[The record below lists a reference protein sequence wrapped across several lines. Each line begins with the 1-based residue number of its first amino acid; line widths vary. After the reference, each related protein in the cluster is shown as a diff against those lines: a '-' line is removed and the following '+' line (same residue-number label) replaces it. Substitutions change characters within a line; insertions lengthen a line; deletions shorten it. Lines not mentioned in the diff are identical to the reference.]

1 MKYNPIT
8 NNKTLPEGWKLLE
21 LKNLSN
27 YISRGKQPKY
37 VDGSS
42 CYVLNQK
49 AIQSDGI
56 KKEFLRQ
63 HDPQKVVD
71 ERHFIKKNDIV
82 INSTGTGTVG
92 RVYHFMDVP
101 EEKLFTDTHV
111 TTIRIKENKVLPRFL
126 YYQLV
131 HTNYQ
136 RYILRTFVSGS
147 TGQVELNKSSVEE
160 FPIIFPSIQKQ
171 YQIIKPLMYLDQKI
185 KLNNSIIAN
194 LEELAQTLFKRWFVD
209 FEFPNEEGEPYK
221 SNGGKMV
228 ESELGMIPEGWN
240 LNKLNEISK
249 LIMGLSPKSSTYNEE
264 GEGLPLL
271 NGAADFDGS
280 SLAPKR
286 YTSDPKRIS
295 IKSDLILCIRATIG
309 NLTYSDSEYA
319 LGRGV
324 AAIRPYKREYSEL
337 LYHFVLRS
345 INRLKA
351 QATGS
356 VISGLSK
363 PDLENI
369 IILVPNDKKLNEF
382 HNVFSSIQLKQ
393 QQLSEENIRLINIRD
408 TLLPKL
414 LSGEIELPD
423 GMEVTDDV
431 PIS

>member
-1 MKYNPIT
+1 MKFKISELVDFN
-8 NNKTLPEGWKLLE
+8 LE
-21 LKNLSN
+21 S
-27 YISRGKQPKY
+27 
-37 VDGSS
+37 
-42 CYVLNQK
+42 
-49 AIQSDGI
+49 
-56 KKEFLRQ
+56 
-63 HDPQKVVD
+63 
-71 ERHFIKKNDIV
+71 IKKNDELDEIHYLDTANLTEGVFEEIKKYNWKEDKVPSRARRRVKENDILVSTVRPNQKHYGFITAKEQEFIV
-82 INSTGTGTVG
+82 STGFAVITPNTNKVDPYYLYQYLTLDKTTNYLQMIAENSTSA
-92 RVYHFMDVP
+92 YP
-101 EEKLFTDTHV
+101 S
-111 TTIRIKENKVLPRFL
+111 IKPKDIGNLEIELPD
-126 YYQLV
+126 
-131 HTNYQ
+131 
-136 RYILRTFVSGS
+136 
-147 TGQVELNKSSVEE
+147 LNK
-160 FPIIFPSIQKQ
+160 QKQ
-171 YQIIKPLMYLDQKI
+171 IGKFLWDINKKI
-185 KLNNSIIAN
+185 HLNSSIITN
-194 LEELAQTLFKRWFVD
+194 LEELAQTLFRHWFVD
-209 FEFPNEEGEPYK
+209 FEFPNEEGKPYK
-221 SNGGKMV
+221 SSGGKMV

-271 NGAADFDGS
+271 NGAADFNGS

-369 IILVPNDKKLNEF
+369 IILVPDDKKLNKF

-393 QQLSEENIRLINIRD
+393 QQLSEENIRLVNIRD

-414 LSGEIELPD
+414 LSGEVELPD
-423 GMEVTDDV
+423 DMEVTDDV
-431 PIS
+431 PVS